1 MPPTTDR
8 QTEGS
13 HRLHSTVRVLLS
25 PGIWLV
31 LFVQLVLV
39 SFMQWRAPADAP
51 ALTSALI
58 LLLTSAVL
66 MLFFYLQA
74 GAFHALTLGRHTLS
88 VGEIARAGKEVFATF
103 IWLTLKAGLLLAAVL
118 YLLVFMAL
126 AITGAELKSIVH
138 TYAAYFSPLVGIMA
152 FIFVY
157 WLPFVFVRREF
168 RLLPSLKAALAT
180 AWTRRSHSAF
190 LVLLVLTPVMV
201 SGMLPADAPELL
213 EFLVSVAGGV
223 MGWIAYIYCVE
234 VLQESLLNASHNA
247 SA

>member
-1 MPPTTDR
+1 M
-8 QTEGS
+8 
-13 HRLHSTVRVLLS
+13 
-25 PGIWLV
+25 

-39 SFMQWRAPADAP
+39 FFMQWQAPADAA

-58 LLLTSAVL
+58 ILLRSVVL
-66 MLFFYLQA
+66 MLFFYFQA

-88 VGEIARAGKEVFATF
+88 VGEIAQAGKQVFAAF

-118 YLLVFMAL
+118 YLLVFVAL
-126 AITGAELKSIVH
+126 AITGAELKNIVH

-152 FIFVY
+152 FVFVY
-157 WLPFVFVRREF
+157 WLPFVFMRREF
-168 RLLPSLKAALAT
+168 RLLPSLKAALTT

-190 LVLLVLTPVMV
+190 LVILVLAPVMV
-201 SGMLPADAPELL
+201 SGMLPADAPEWL

-234 VLQESLLNASHNA
+234 VLQESLLNAGHDA